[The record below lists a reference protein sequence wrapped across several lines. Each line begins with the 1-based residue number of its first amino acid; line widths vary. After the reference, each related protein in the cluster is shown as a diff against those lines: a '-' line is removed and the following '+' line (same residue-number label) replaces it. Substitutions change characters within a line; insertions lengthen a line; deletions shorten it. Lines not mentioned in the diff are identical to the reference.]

1 MAAIKYKVKLTE
13 SERSRLNEVSHR
25 GKPSVRTVKRA
36 LALLKAD
43 EGLRDGE
50 IAGVLLVNAATI
62 ARVRKRFVEEGLE
75 DAINDRPRPGRERKL
90 DGKQEAHLVA
100 IACSSPPEGHVNWT
114 LHLLANKVVEM
125 ELAGSISLET
135 VRQILKKTN
144 SSPRSATGQ
153 AVEEKGMVHPQAERG
168 VRRRMEDLLDPYPVL
183 GQALYH
189 EEYDRERPVVCF
201 DESSKQLVEDVRPP
215 IKAKPG
221 RVERYDTE
229 YQRNGTRNLFMFCEP
244 KGGWRH
250 VEVTGRRTA
259 VDFAQQMKWL
269 VDEAYPD
276 AKLIRLVLD
285 NLNTHKPGSLYEAF
299 APSEARRIAKRLEL
313 HHTPNHGSWLN
324 MAEIEFSVFSR
335 QCLNRRVGDEALLRR
350 EIAALERERNEAAA
364 IIDWRF
370 STQDARSKLKHVY
383 PIELN

>member
-1 MAAIKYKVKLTE
+1 MREYPDKAAIKYKVKLTE

-25 GKPSVRTVKRA
+25 GKLSVRTVKRA

-43 EGLRDGE
+43 EGIRDGE
-50 IAGVLLVNAATI
+50 TAGALLINAATV

-75 DAINDRPRPGRERKL
+75 AAINDKPRPGRERKL
-90 DGKQEAHLVA
+90 DGKQEAHQ
-100 IACSSPPEGHVNWT
+100 
-114 LHLLANKVVEM
+114 
-125 ELAGSISLET
+125 AGSAPGCHHVQQSARRTCELDAPSAGGQGGGAGVCREHLPGNGAPDT
-135 VRQILKKTN
+135 QKNELKPWRKKEWCIPKL
-144 SSPRSATGQ
+144 SGEFVA
-153 AVEEKGMVHPQAERG
+153 
-168 VRRRMEDLLDPYPVL
+168 RMEDVLD
-183 GQALYH
+183 LYH

-201 DESSKQLVEDVRPP
+201 DETSKQLLGDVRPP
-215 IKAKPG
+215 IEAAPG

-250 VEVTGRRTA
+250 VEVTGSRTA
-259 VDFAQQMKWL
+259 VDFAHQMKWL
-269 VDEAYPD
+269 VDEAYPE
-276 AKLIRLVLD
+276 ATVIRLVLD

-324 MAEIEFSVFSR
+324 MAEIELSVFSR
-335 QCLNRRVGDEALLRR
+335 QCLNRRVGDEASLRR
-350 EIAALERERNEAAA
+350 EVAALEGERNEAAA